1 MNEIQINLG
10 PYFTFNFKI
19 FGFILIIFSVLV
31 PMYAEVG
38 AIIYLISPLMIAVGL
53 GLITARRKAI
63 LNLDAKYFFDYVT
76 MLGIKNG
83 NRTTFDTIDLIFINK
98 IHTSSNFQTRGRSLQ
113 IEGVIFKAFMLFSNG
128 EKARLDEDKNKD
140 KLMERILIYN
150 QTINSQIRDNT

>member
-63 LNLDAKYFFDYVT
+63 LNL
-76 MLGIKNG
+76 L
-83 NRTTFDTIDLIFINK
+83 R
-98 IHTSSNFQTRGRSLQ
+98 
-113 IEGVIFKAFMLFSNG
+113 E
-128 EKARLDEDKNKD
+128 
-140 KLMERILIYN
+140 
-150 QTINSQIRDNT
+150 